1 MQRSKKVLFLAH
13 CVMNQNTVVSP
24 LARAEGAFERIT
36 SMLAASGFGLE
47 ILPCLEMRHLG
58 MKREPM
64 SKEEY
69 DVLAY
74 RQLCGQEAAR
84 AQGIVD
90 CFWDAGIQVIGLVGI
105 GESPTCSI
113 GNKRGCFMEALAREP
128 FWEDL
133 GKIDIPAFYL
143 KDKTATEFF
152 ETTFREWLDNLTCE

>member
-1 MQRSKKVLFLAH
+1 
-13 CVMNQNTVVSP
+13 MNQNTVVSP
-24 LARAEGAFERIT
+24 LARAEGAFECIA
-36 SMLAASGFGLE
+36 SMLATSGFGLE

-74 RQLCGQEAAR
+74 RQLCRQEATR
-84 AQGIVD
+84 IQEIVD
-90 CFWDAGIQVIGLVGI
+90 CFRDVGIQVVGLVGI

-113 GNKRGCFMEALAREP
+113 GNKRGWFMEALAKER

-133 GKIDIPAFYL
+133 GRIDIPAFYL
-143 KDKTATEFF
+143 KEKMVTESF
-152 ETTFREWLDNLTCE
+152 ETLFREWLDNLTYE